1 MSRKLT
7 DEQWLTQC
15 IMEASCGH
23 NDGYTMEWY
32 ADQVKKT
39 KQKILNKRDGKL
51 MVKSELNHTHFR
63 GMKSMTIDGEKVY
76 FPDK

>member
-1 MSRKLT
+1 MKKLT

-15 IMEASCGH
+15 SIEANCEH

-32 ADQVKKT
+32 AEQVKKT
-39 KQKILNKRDGKL
+39 KKKILSKRDGKL
-51 MVKSELNHTHFR
+51 MVKSKLNHTHFR
-63 GMKSMTIDGEKVY
+63 GMKSMNIDGETVY

>member
-63 GMKSMTIDGEKVY
+63 GMKSMTIDGKTVY